1 LKGIHPSAR
10 DGLPPWHLSTTTVRM
25 SPSIGE
31 TRPMGP
37 RRIASVVTPKVT
49 AIIAESPIAGG
60 NAEAGGGSK
69 ARVGR

>member
-1 LKGIHPSAR
+1 
-10 DGLPPWHLSTTTVRM
+10 
-25 SPSIGE
+25 
-31 TRPMGP
+31 MGP